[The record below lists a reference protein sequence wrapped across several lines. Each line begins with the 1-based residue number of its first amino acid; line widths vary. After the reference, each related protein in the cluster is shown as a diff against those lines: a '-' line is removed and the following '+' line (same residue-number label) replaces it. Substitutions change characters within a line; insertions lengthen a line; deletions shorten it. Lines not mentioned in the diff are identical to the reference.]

1 VILIAIIIITFS
13 AKFPA
18 LELNEDEKSGSVQ
31 SYKLLLKNKY
41 VYLFFFGILS
51 YVATEQGIANWISQ
65 FLFNY
70 HGLNPQV
77 VGAQIVGLFW
87 GLMSVGCLIGL
98 IALKLFDSKLV
109 LRTSAISSIILLVL
123 CLLSSKEIALIGFPA
138 LGFTISVM
146 FSIIMS
152 LGLNS
157 VSSHHGSFAGILCTG
172 IVGGAIGPLIVGNLA
187 DIFGLKS
194 AMLVLI
200 IPMAYIFSLS
210 IWAKPLIQNK
220 KVKLN
225 ELFKK

>member
-1 VILIAIIIITFS
+1 MITFS
-13 AKFPA
+13 ARFPA
-18 LELNEDEKSGSVQ
+18 LVLNEDEKSGSVQ

-65 FLFNY
+65 FLFKY

-77 VGAQIVGLFW
+77 VGAQEVGLFW
-87 GLMSVGCLIGL
+87 GLMSVGCLFGL
-98 IALKLFDSKLV
+98 VALKLFDSKNI
-109 LRTSAISSIILLVL
+109 LRVSASVSVVLLVL
-123 CLLSSKEIALIGFPA
+123 CLFSSKEIALIGFPA

-187 DIFGLKS
+187 DIFGLKL
-194 AMLVLI
+194 AMLVILF
-200 IPMAYIFSLS
+200 PMAYIFGISV
-210 IWAKPLIQNK
+210 WAKPLIQNK
-220 KVKLN
+220 TVKLN